1 MQTFFIEKFES
12 VSIVAVVGLAHGE
25 KKIALF
31 SNLNS
36 LFTLKLIEI
45 ILLVEGI
52 TSNWNARI
60 LAEEIEEL
68 KKPSPIKKAL
78 WLK

>member
-1 MQTFFIEKFES
+1 MQTFFIEKFEP

-45 ILLVEGI
+45 ILLFC
-52 TSNWNARI
+52 
-60 LAEEIEEL
+60 
-68 KKPSPIKKAL
+68 
-78 WLK
+78 